1 MKRKIVWIVVVAVI
15 AIVLYYSA
23 EVVPIEEAEK
33 GFDPNKY
40 ARTVWNKLLANLDSL
55 DPADA
60 SDVLNSLD
68 ENLEK
73 AHSKFARIVGVSNY
87 RYYIVKGTGEVLSM
101 ENDAFTLKVRDS
113 ASDGDFLITTHIFGN
128 SVVNATGIIKMEDF
142 ERINDF
148 NLVAGS
154 LNRIISEEVVASFL
168 NQLKERGGVKG
179 SMVNFIGVFTL
190 LKDEEIRYP
199 LKLVPLHLELVR
211 GGF

>member
-1 MKRKIVWIVVVAVI
+1 LIGFNKEVATVKRKIVWIVVVAVI

-101 ENDAFTLKVRDS
+101 ENDAFTLKIRDS

-142 ERINDF
+142 ERIM
-148 NLVAGS
+148 
-154 LNRIISEEVVASFL
+154 

-199 LKLVPLHLELVR
+199 LKFVPLHLELVQ